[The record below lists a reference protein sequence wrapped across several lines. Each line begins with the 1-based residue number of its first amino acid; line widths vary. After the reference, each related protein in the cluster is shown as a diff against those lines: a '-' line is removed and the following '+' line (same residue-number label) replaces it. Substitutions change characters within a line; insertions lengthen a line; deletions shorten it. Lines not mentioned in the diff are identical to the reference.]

1 MSASNSISHL
11 LEQFL
16 ELNSNSLETFER
28 INEAITTDKQTVTVN
43 IFDERKGR
51 LRPIQIPAFGY
62 LKREVER
69 LDKNVKA
76 ISGLDNNS
84 VKIRLKDGSF
94 KRIHTAKLKSPA
106 KDIKNLAAPVNFKTK
121 LNEFFE
127 DFLNPLL
134 TINLDVTN
142 QIPVET
148 ERVYVERFIFDS
160 NDLTTLTA
168 FDEAYKGESE
178 LDYTAFNNEISENNY
193 KYHLDSEVVDMPM
206 RKVQYK
212 GAFDVINISNEQKS
226 QIVDG
231 VTNTKS
237 IKLFTLNKLTYSD
250 SSKSMNDTEV
260 LRVGDSLV
268 VNSGNYNTR
277 YEIISIDNST
287 LQVELKLIEGFENIK
302 LGSESLIV
310 HKGIDTNLEIEI
322 KIGYNERQVVFVK
335 AIDPVSKLPSNEYS
349 PGIGFYSNELTILLD
364 DGIQQNLAEYYKDSV
379 ADFGQFIKSLKV
391 DYIPPASE
399 GVEPDAPILDSAN
412 FKVVQINRHLTDN
425 TTTDQIKQLK
435 ADKASAKQQL
445 VKLDD
450 TIRKKRALFN
460 TKKFQSKIEKD
471 NLRSELSSLVSQ
483 RESETKFFSSAV
495 TQIKSTSQ
503 STDIA
508 KATPKFRVRGFWSI
522 PESKNV
528 GDGISQEVVQFKIRY
543 RYVSTSG
550 KTSQVEQ
557 IEFEDSTNDTNKT
570 AAFSNWVEIE
580 SPVRKRKILE
590 NGRYSWVLESE
601 EDAQAINFNSLDI
614 PINSGEVVEIM
625 VKSLSEAGFPANPV
639 ESEFSEIIKVEF
651 PDGELNTDGIVELL
665 TQNELDNLK
674 VELRADLESEG
685 LFTHLSDGFTS
696 NENYFAHTATNLASG
711 FLTGEQSPIS
721 VYDKLA
727 EMQATIDRLTAAITG
742 AVGELEVSII
752 DEDGNARKVK
762 NNSTLKL
769 FAGYYVD
776 ELPAEGKKG
785 FIVTKN
791 YKIELSNTKS
801 TALELVSK
809 LVGDVAQPAF
819 ISSTSQDFGLGT
831 GTIDSTVA
839 DNTYYTTEG
848 KYDLVPVGYQNI
860 DAAQASN
867 FTYFNEVPNQSTQ
880 LNGQFIYSRF
890 KNVANSDAHYI
901 ETDVDTG
908 DETGYDIFE
917 YGLTYNSCTP
927 ENDGTKDWSNSSN
940 ITTQS
945 YPVTS
950 SPNPYIWNG
959 TYTAITGPTNGVF
972 AGGEPQLTSLNDVTP
987 SAYDNGIFLHADHPL
1002 INSHLAE
1009 LPSTG
1014 TPGLSSLDIQS
1025 NGMVG
1030 LPKTAPKRANDVDGK
1045 KQTPLRIINN
1055 IDNTGST
1062 GIRKSVK
1069 QGFEAND
1076 QFLLGGK
1083 SCGSFLY
1090 LAPINTSSIVV
1101 DANNKFGK
1109 KRIDAGEGNS
1119 IVVDMVFQ
1127 YRMTDYNQQGDAGR
1141 GMIGGI
1147 VSNFFTNLTYSKKLG
1162 IDLTDSFGNAFS
1174 FDVEVF
1180 AKYKASG
1187 RNVNSITSRQL
1198 SRFRLTGPMNLGYR
1212 SFIDGE
1218 YDFSSDI
1225 QYNLRYFQ

>member
-16 ELNSNSLETFER
+16 ELNTNSLETFER
-28 INEAITTDKQTVTVN
+28 INEAITTDKQTVTIN
-43 IFDERKGR
+43 IFDDAKGE

-84 VKIRLKDGSF
+84 VNIRLKDGSF
-94 KRIHTAKLKSPA
+94 KRIHAAKLKSPA
-106 KDIKNLAAPVNFKTK
+106 KDITSLATPVNFKTK

-134 TINLDVTN
+134 TINLDVTG

-160 NDLTTLTA
+160 NDLASLTA

-178 LDYTAFNNEISENNY
+178 LAYTAFKNEISENNY
-193 KYHLDSEVVDMPM
+193 KYHLDTEVVDMPM

-237 IKLFTLNKLTYSD
+237 VKLFTLNKLTYSD

-310 HKGIDTNLEIEI
+310 HKGIDSNLEVEV
-322 KIGYNERQVVFVK
+322 KIGYNERQVVFIK

-364 DGIQQNLAEYYKDSV
+364 DGIQKNLAEYYKDSV

-399 GVEPDAPILDSAN
+399 GVEPDSPTLNSAN
-412 FKVVQINRHLTDN
+412 FKVVQINKHLTDN
-425 TTTDQIKQLK
+425 TTTEQIKQLK
-435 ADKASAKQQL
+435 ADKTSAEQQL

-483 RESETKFFSSAV
+483 RESETKFYSSAV
-495 TQIKSTSQ
+495 TQIKSASE

-508 KATPKFRVRGFWSI
+508 KASPKFRVRGFWSI

-528 GDGISQEVVQFKIRY
+528 GDGISQEIVQFKIRY

-570 AAFSNWVEIE
+570 AAFSNWVEVE
-580 SPVRKRKILE
+580 GPVRKRKILE

-639 ESEFSEIIKVEF
+639 ESEWSEIIKVEF
-651 PDGELNTDGIVELL
+651 PDGELNTDGIGDLL

-696 NENYFAHTATNLASG
+696 NETYFAHNATNLASG

-721 VYDKLA
+721 VYDKLT

-742 AVGELEVSII
+742 AVGELQVSII
-752 DEDGNARKVK
+752 DEDGNSRRVK
-762 NNSTLKL
+762 NNSTIKL

-776 ELPAEGKKG
+776 EIPAQGGKG

-801 TALELVSK
+801 TTLELVSK
-809 LVGDVAQPAF
+809 LVGDVAQPAHV
-819 ISSTSQDFGLGT
+819 STTGQSFGLGT
-831 GTIDSTVA
+831 GTIDSTVT

-848 KYDLVPVGYQNI
+848 KYDLVPVGYQNL
-860 DAAQASN
+860 DAVQASN
-867 FTYFNEVPNQSTQ
+867 HTYFNEIPNQSTQ

-901 ETDVDTG
+901 ETDTDTG
-908 DETGYDIFE
+908 DGTGYDIYE
-917 YGLTYNSCTP
+917 YGLSYNSCTP

-940 ITTQS
+940 ITSNS
-945 YPVTS
+945 YSVTS
-950 SPNPYIWNG
+950 QPNAYIWNG
-959 TYTAITGPTNGVF
+959 TYTAITGSQGSF
-972 AGGEPQLTSLNDVTP
+972 SGGEPQLTDLQTVTP
-987 SAYDNGIFLHADHPL
+987 TAYDNGIFLHADHPL

-1009 LPSTG
+1009 LATTG

-1030 LPKTAPKRANDVDGK
+1030 LPKTAPKRANDTNGK

-1055 IDNTGST
+1055 IDSSGVSAV
-1062 GIRKSVK
+1062 RKSVK

-1076 QFLLGGK
+1076 QYLLGGK

-1090 LAPINTSSIVV
+1090 LAPINTSSIIV

-1119 IVVDMVFQ
+1119 ISVDMVFQ
-1127 YRMTDYNQQGDAGR
+1127 YRMTDYNQASTNGNGQV
-1141 GMIGGI
+1141 GGV
-1147 VSNFFTNLTYSKKLG
+1147 VSNIFTNLTYSKKIG
-1162 IDLTDSFGNAFS
+1162 IDLVDSFSNAFS

-1198 SRFRLTGPMNLGYR
+1198 SRFRLTGAPSYQGYR

-1218 YDFSSDI
+1218 YDFGSNV
-1225 QYNLRYFQ
+1225 QYNLRYFL